1 MLGFVCL
8 DLSFMHQFSSSMN
21 TSVLL
26 FLVTFYGQIMVM
38 MVCAML
44 GGAGINTQPSFQATK
59 GIHGST

>member
-1 MLGFVCL
+1 
-8 DLSFMHQFSSSMN
+8 MHQFSSSMN